1 MKDLTL
7 KKTSPMMGFILG
19 LIVMLMSIFTV
30 TVPISASADEV
41 QEPISVETI
50 VDNATFVTFS
60 KGKNETYNQYIFG
73 CFYIP
78 DTVYDESIEYGVIV
92 FPRWFAER
100 YEITGN
106 YIEEYTAIG
115 MIDSLSIMVV
125 KKPVSTYE
133 GKLLKCGIIN
143 IPDAGVDMELAFI
156 FFARDSEGNIAYAEP
171 KHAAYADPL
180 IGEYSNEEIALMVGQ
195 RVKTEN
201 SFKQIV
207 LKLDE
212 LLDSI
217 WTYMIMAGAAIV
229 VVWGAVIGVKIAVA
243 NRKEEQINARGMLK
257 SLVIGII
264 VIFVIAVAG
273 PLLINGLSSWIA
285 W

>member
-30 TVPISASADEV
+30 TVPISASADEA

-50 VDNATFVTFS
+50 VENTTFVTFS
-60 KGKNETYNQYIFG
+60 KGKNDAYNQYIFG
-73 CFYIP
+73 CFYVP
-78 DTVYDESIEYGVIV
+78 DTVYDSSIEYGVIV

-125 KKPVSTYE
+125 KNPVSTYE

-156 FFARDSEGNIAYAEP
+156 FFARDSAGNIAYATP

-180 IGEYSNEEIALMVGQ
+180 IGNYTNEEIALMAGQ

-201 SFKQIV
+201 GFKQIV
-207 LKLDE
+207 MKLEE
-212 LLDSI
+212 LIDSI

-229 VVWGAVIGVKIAVA
+229 VVWGAVIGIKIAVA

>member
-1 MKDLTL
+1 MKDLKL
-7 KKTSPMMGFILG
+7 KKTSPLMGFITMLM
-19 LIVMLMSIFTV
+19 VMLISIFTV
-30 TVPISASADEV
+30 SAPLSASAEET
-41 QEPISVETI
+41 QEPITVETI
-50 VDNATFVTFS
+50 VENATFVTFS
-60 KGKNETYNQYIFG
+60 KGKNDAYNQYIFG
-73 CFYIP
+73 CFYVP
-78 DTVYDESIEYGVIV
+78 DTVYDSSIEYGVIV

-125 KKPVSTYE
+125 KNPVSTYE

-217 WTYMIMAGAAIV
+217 WMYIIMAGAAIV